1 MAPLS
6 NAVATYKQKRFD
18 HAALEAM
25 KAFDAGTNVPS
36 QAKLNASDKAIIA
49 QNPPQ
54 FNFSL
59 WSGLPSWCID
69 QCFGEELAKQLVAI
83 KLIKVEPR
91 PVEKPPVAQHP
102 AEPCLAEQRLVTKS
116 RDFDLQVAEAAGFHR
131 AMNIWN
137 QVLNHHTFFAQEEL
151 RCQAALL
158 AHLLAPYNI
167 EDPSSLPGKFSK
179 FHSGLR
185 CPNRLQ
191 AGDPRDTV
199 PQSCYYDE
207 FLNVLNKRQVYLSKF
222 PIV

>member
-6 NAVATYKQKRFD
+6 DAIAAYKQKRFD

-49 QNPPQ
+49 QNPRQ

-59 WSGLPSWCID
+59 WSGLPNRCID

-102 AEPCLAEQRLVTKS
+102 AEPCLAEQRLVAQR
-116 RDFDLQVAEAAGFHR
+116 RDLDIQVAEAAGFHR

-137 QVLNHHTFFAQEEL
+137 QVLSHHTHAAQEEL

-167 EDPSSLPGKFSK
+167 EDSSSLPGKFSG
-179 FHSGLR
+179 FYCGLR
-185 CPNRLQ
+185 CPERLQ
-191 AGDPRDTV
+191 EGDPRDLV
-199 PQSCYYDE
+199 PQSSYYDE